1 MFTASKWTTKMEM
14 ATIYKI
20 QRSFLIRFSYHNIT
34 LSLYILFIICIKKE
48 RFEEKL
54 KI

>member
-1 MFTASKWTTKMEM
+1 MFTAAKWTTKMEM

-34 LSLYILFIICIKKE
+34 RKYLYIFFSLFVLKK
-48 RFEEKL
+48 KKDL
-54 KI
+54 KKI